1 MLLRCSEEGLQ
12 VDFSGSG
19 PVHDGNLNAT
29 EAIVRSAVLYV
40 LRAWVGDHLP
50 LNEGLLDDVHIK
62 TPEGILSPVFPEDPA
77 VCPAVVGGNVE
88 TSQRIVDVLLD
99 ALDAIELRLK

>member
-1 MLLRCSEEGLQ
+1 MTELCHHAAEVMRSKLLPLTGRRWQGEDVLDDGTRIQVLLRCSEEGLQ

-40 LRAWVGDHLP
+40 LRALGTIFL
-50 LNEGLLDDVHIK
+50 
-62 TPEGILSPVFPEDPA
+62 
-77 VCPAVVGGNVE
+77 
-88 TSQRIVDVLLD
+88 
-99 ALDAIELRLK
+99 